1 MDYTL
6 PVWFLDL
13 VIAFFLL
20 EWGCLYFYFKHH
32 PKGLTPWDMSFAL
45 APGFFLV
52 LGFRFNAQ
60 ESISAISLAC
70 LFLAG
75 VVHAIDLFWRHQKAK
90 SKESL
95 DASKGSI

>member
-1 MDYTL
+1 MDFTL

-13 VIAFFLL
+13 VIVFFLL

-32 PKGLTPWDMSFAL
+32 PQGLTAWDLSFAL

-52 LGFRFNAQ
+52 LGFRFNVQ
-60 ESISAISLAC
+60 ESISAVSLAC

-75 VVHAIDLFWRHQKAK
+75 VVHAFDLYGRHQKAK

-95 DASKGSI
+95 DASESSI